1 MHSSSFVLI
10 RFYSRHSS
18 SSSQSP
24 QNCAHLWCQAVH
36 WRCIWTSGG
45 AEVTGGRMEVSGV
58 SGKPPR
64 QFVWIWRSYWSWWK
78 EECPS
83 WISTNWNERWARNN
97 TAHRLRLVLHLRR
110 WADHSVRSN
119 QAVRHH
125 WRSWRL
131 QNSVKGGG
139 EGQAAGERRIT
150 PQWIRS
156 ISINDGDGYENVTKK
171 WIRAASNIIALIRLD
186 QFVKWWQFSRCSRAV
201 MKKKWTKKHDAR
213 AELVFC

>member
-1 MHSSSFVLI
+1 MHCSSFVLI

-18 SSSQSP
+18 SPSQSS

-36 WRCIWTSGG
+36 WRYIWTSDG
-45 AEVTGGRMEVSGV
+45 AEVTGGRMEMSGV
-58 SGKPPR
+58 PRKPPC

-119 QAVRHH
+119 QAVRHP
-125 WRSWRL
+125 WRSL
-131 QNSVKGGG
+131 TLTKQCKGKGGG
-139 EGQAAGERRIT
+139 GGGSWGKMNHTPMIKELKQRR
-150 PQWIRS
+150 R
-156 ISINDGDGYENVTKK
+156 
-171 WIRAASNIIALIRLD
+171 RRLRKRHLKSELSLL
-186 QFVKWWQFSRCSRAV
+186 QTLSR
-201 MKKKWTKKHDAR
+201 
-213 AELVFC
+213 